1 MARILLI
8 EDEAGLVLTLS
19 DRLASEG
26 YEVISEM
33 DGISGLER
41 AGREIFDLILLDI
54 MLPGKNGFDVC
65 RELRDNKV
73 EVPILMLTA
82 KGMVADKV
90 AGLKLGADDYL
101 TKPFEMIELLARVE
115 ALLRRASSGKDL
127 RRGGVVKFGDVEVH
141 LDEARVEKNG
151 SPVQMSARMFKLLR
165 FFIEHPDVVVSRDE
179 ILNQVWGYDATPS
192 SRTVDV
198 HVAWLRQ
205 RIENEPHNPE
215 HIVTIHGLGY
225 KFLM

>member
-19 DRLASEG
+19 DRLASQG
-26 YEVISEM
+26 YEVISET

-41 AGREIFDLILLDI
+41 ASRDPFDLILLDI
-54 MLPGKNGFDVC
+54 MLPGKNGFEIC
-65 RELRDNKV
+65 RELRDNKL

-90 AGLKLGADDYL
+90 AGLKIGADDYL

-115 ALLRRASSGKDL
+115 ALLRRASSGQEL
-127 RRGGVVKFGDVEVH
+127 RRGGVSKFGDVEVH
-141 LDEARVEKNG
+141 LDEARVEKSG
-151 SPVQMSARMFKLLR
+151 TPVKMSARMFKLLR

-205 RIENEPHNPE
+205 RIENDPHNPQ
-215 HIVTIHGLGY
+215 HIITVHGLGY

>member
-26 YEVISEM
+26 HEVVSET
-33 DGISGLER
+33 DGNSGLER
-41 AGREIFDLILLDI
+41 ASRDTFDLILLDI
-54 MLPGKNGFDVC
+54 MLPGRNGFEIC
-65 RELRDNKV
+65 QELRDKKIY
-73 EVPILMLTA
+73 VPILMLTA
-82 KGMVADKV
+82 KGLVADKV

-115 ALLRRASSGKDL
+115 ALLRRASSGQDL
-127 RRGGVVKFGDVEVH
+127 RRGGIAKFGDVEVH
-141 LDEARVEKNG
+141 LDEALVEKGG

-165 FFIEHPDVVVSRDE
+165 FFIEHPDIVVSRDE
-179 ILNQVWGYDATPS
+179 ILNQVWGYDSTPS

-205 RIENEPHNPE
+205 RIENEPHNPH
-215 HIVTIHGLGY
+215 HIVTVHGLGY